1 MRIPILCKIDD
12 YFTKRRHEKK
22 EYKRAQEEFK
32 NYKYV
37 HILPASGIHTKT
49 IIDFLNK
56 YFSHEEHAFVLRW
69 YNEKI
74 KDIYIYDNVFVI
86 TDLTK
91 VPLEICD
98 KIILHSLLDQNTVNF
113 LYQNKKYL
121 SKSYWFIWGGD
132 LYNAP
137 DNHENTY
144 VKSHVAGVLT
154 AFDYNEYKKRF
165 GEKKCYDVTYPHATV
180 NPIKKAKRKDN
191 TINILVNNCADITT
205 LEMFKVL
212 SKFKDKN
219 IAVYTVLSY
228 VAANQKDR
236 RLEIMYNGYE
246 TFGNKFHPLIDYM
259 SSKDYTKFLSTIDI
273 YISNQD
279 RSQGNGNATFILAN
293 GGKVFTKKTGV
304 YKKYNSVGIKY
315 FDTDKIKK
323 MLFDEFIGYN
333 EKDKINSIKVLKH
346 RMLDSTKVKQ
356 WGDFFND

>member
-1 MRIPILCKIDD
+1 MRIPVLCKIDD
-12 YFTKRRHEKK
+12 FFTKRRHEKK

-37 HILPASGIHTKT
+37 HILPAGGIHTKT

-98 KIILHSLLDQNTVNF
+98 KIIFHSLLDQNMVNF

-132 LYNAP
+132 LYSAP
-137 DNHENTY
+137 ENKQNYY
-144 VKSHVAGVLT
+144 VKTHIAGILT
-154 AFDYNEYKKRF
+154 SFDQDEYVQKY
-165 GEKKCYDVTYPHATV
+165 GDKKCYDVTYPHGTIDV
-180 NPIKKAKRKDN
+180 KKVKRKN
-191 TINILVNNCADITT
+191 KTVNILVNNCADFTSI
-205 LEMFKVL
+205 EMLKTL
-212 SKFKDKN
+212 SKFKDED

-228 VAANQKDR
+228 IAANQKDF
-236 RLEIMYNGYE
+236 RLSIMYNGYE
-246 TFGNKFHPLIDYM
+246 LLGNKFHPILKYM
-259 SSKDYTKFLSTIDI
+259 TNEEYSKFLSDIDI
-273 YISNQD
+273 YISNQN
-279 RSQGNGNATFILAN
+279 RAQGNGNASYVLVN

-323 MLFDEFIGYN
+323 MSFDEFIGYN

-346 RMLDSTKVKQ
+346 RMLDSTKVRQ